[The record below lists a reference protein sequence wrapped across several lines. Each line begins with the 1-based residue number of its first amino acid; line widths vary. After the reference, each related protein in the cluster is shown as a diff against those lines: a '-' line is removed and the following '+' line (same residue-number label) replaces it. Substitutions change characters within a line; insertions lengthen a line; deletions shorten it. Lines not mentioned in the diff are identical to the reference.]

1 MKKQKII
8 QAIVVTGVVLLLAGC
23 NRKKSH
29 FEDGGNLLCT
39 ENNLFSDDAIRTVN
53 SENAYLGTKY
63 GAHGSAK
70 TIVTLNGGS
79 MFNRTSFNIDN
90 CKIK

>member
-1 MKKQKII
+1 M
-8 QAIVVTGVVLLLAGC
+8 GVVLMLAGC

-39 ENNLFSDDAIRTVN
+39 EHNLFSDNDIRTVN
-53 SENAYLGTKY
+53 SSNAYLRKKHV
-63 GAHGSAK
+63 AHGDTK
-70 TIVTLNGGS
+70 IVVTLKGGS
-79 MFNRTSFNIDN
+79 MFSRTSFNIDN